1 MNDRKI
7 TLHYNIFD
15 TLEEQLISQNYKC
28 SKIKEYDET
37 KDNILKL
44 WFGNYLTDTEKDKCL
59 NRLHKKIV
67 TDIRK
72 ENM

>member
-1 MNDRKI
+1 MDDRKI

-28 SKIKEYDET
+28 FNIKEYDET

-44 WFGNYLTDTEKDKCL
+44 WFGNYLTDSEKDKCL

-67 TDIRK
+67 ADIRK